1 MNLLDLLRPE
11 HVLVPLDAP
20 NVRAAVERLVARL
33 EETGA
38 IERSDTLR
46 QRIRSEPLREVISV
60 SDDVVIP
67 HYRSDQVATLVLAL
81 GIAREP
87 LPAEEPGLMVRP
99 RVIALIL
106 APPDANTP
114 YLQTTSTLA
123 RLLRQPA
130 VVETLVRQPDGAA
143 VMRLPELQNLRIRP
157 SLAVRDVMVH
167 RVDSVPP
174 HATTRDTMDLMLRRR
189 LRAIPV
195 VGPKGEVL
203 GMATDT
209 DLVRAL
215 LPQIARVNADDDIDG
230 GVLERPV
237 RDIMT
242 RSVLCISEDM
252 GIGEV
257 ASMMINKDVEQL
269 PVVKSGSIT
278 GMVSRGDII
287 RKLFYRK

>member
-20 NVRAAVERLVARL
+20 NVRAAVEQLVARL

-38 IERSDTLR
+38 IHRSDTLR
-46 QRIRSEPLREVISV
+46 QRIRSEPLREIIGV

-87 LPAEEPGLMVRP
+87 LTPEEPGLMARP

-106 APPDANTP
+106 APQDATTP

-130 VVETLVRQPDGAA
+130 IVDTLVRQPDGAA
-143 VMRLPELQNLRIRP
+143 VMRLPELQNLRIQP

-174 HATTRDTMDLMLRRR
+174 DATTRDTMDLMLRRR
-189 LRAIPV
+189 LRAVPV

-215 LPQIARVNADDDIDG
+215 LPQIARVTADDDVDS